1 MSHELRTPLNAILGF
16 SQLMNRDSSLK
27 QEQQENLGIIN
38 RSGEH
43 LLSLINDVLD
53 MSKIEAGLIGL
64 NENDFDLYSILDTI
78 EEMFQLKAEYQGL
91 QLLFERTPDVPQY
104 VRTDERK
111 LRQVLINLLGNAIKF
126 TQEGGVTLRVKK
138 VMANGQG
145 SSNYQL
151 PITNYHLLFE
161 VEDTG
166 SGIAPD
172 EMESLFQPF
181 VQTETGRKSQ
191 QGTGLGLP
199 ISRKFV
205 QLMGGDIKVSS
216 TLGQGTIFRFDIQAQ
231 EADAGNIQTQKQTR
245 RVIGLE
251 PGQPEYRILVV
262 DDRPANR
269 LLLVK
274 LLSPIGFQVR
284 EAQNGSEAIA
294 LWSDWEPH
302 LIWMDMRM
310 PVMNGYEATKQIKSH
325 IKGQATAIIALTASA
340 FEEERAIVLSAGCDD
355 FMRKQ
360 FQENV
365 LFEKM
370 ANYLGV
376 RYIYEEKQVESVKV
390 EKTSLAFILQPS
402 SFQTMPNEWVEKL
415 HQAAARLDAE
425 MISHLVAQIPE
436 ENNPLAKALLEKVN
450 DFDFDQI
457 VNLAQEATTL

>member
-1 MSHELRTPLNAILGF
+1 M
-16 SQLMNRDSSLK
+16 
-27 QEQQENLGIIN
+27 
-38 RSGEH
+38 
-43 LLSLINDVLD
+43 
-53 MSKIEAGLIGL
+53 IG
-64 NENDFDLYSILDTI
+64 
-78 EEMFQLKAEYQGL
+78 K
-91 QLLFERTPDVPQY
+91 
-104 VRTDERK
+104 DERQ
-111 LRQVLINLLGNAIKF
+111 RTNDRGQ
-126 TQEGGVTLRVKK
+126 VTL
-138 VMANGQG
+138 
-145 SSNYQL
+145 
-151 PITNYHLLFE
+151 HFE

-216 TLGQGTIFRFDIQAQ
+216 KLGHLTIFRFDIQAQ

-251 PGQPEYRILVV
+251 AGQPEYRILVV

-269 LLLVK
+269 LLLTK

-284 EAQNGSEAIA
+284 EAQNGAEVIA

-340 FEEERAIVLSAGCDD
+340 FEEERAIVLSVGCDD
-355 FMRKQ
+355 FMRKP

-376 RYIYEEKQVESVKV
+376 RYIYEQKDEVESLKD
-390 EKTSLAFILQPS
+390 EKTNSAFILQSS

-415 HQAAARLDAE
+415 HHAAARLDAQ
-425 MISHLVAQIPE
+425 MISQLVAQIPE